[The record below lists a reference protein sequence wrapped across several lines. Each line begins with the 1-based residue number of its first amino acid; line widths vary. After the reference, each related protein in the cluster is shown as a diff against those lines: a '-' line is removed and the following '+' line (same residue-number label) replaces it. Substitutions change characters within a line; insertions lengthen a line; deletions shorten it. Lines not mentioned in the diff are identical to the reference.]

1 MVYMKKR
8 LLVSTLVSIYFGS
21 PRLGYTRK
29 TNCIELQ
36 IVDPE
41 ISSHI
46 QKKLHAKLKILQQIL
61 KLLHQIIFFSYQI
74 GKILNKTLKRLLEI
88 RNSSHKTGGTFELP
102 KELCKGQRY

>member
-1 MVYMKKR
+1 M
-8 LLVSTLVSIYFGS
+8 VSTLVSIYFGS

-41 ISSHI
+41 ISSE
-46 QKKLHAKLKILQQIL
+46 KITCKTKNFTTNIETVTPNS
-61 KLLHQIIFFSYQI
+61 FFSYQI
-74 GKILNKTLKRLLEI
+74 VKILNKTLKRLLEI
-88 RNSSHKTGGTFELP
+88 RNSSHKTGDTFELP